1 MRIHVAIATIGRAP
15 VLRKVIERL
24 DAQTRKAD
32 GIVVVG
38 NAEDDVEGVA
48 GLPGDPLVLLAPK
61 GLCRQRNAA
70 LNELDGKTDVIV
82 FFDDDF
88 VAASDY
94 LANIEHIFES
104 EPHIVGLTGHLVDD
118 GAKTGAIDFEDA
130 VWRLDTK
137 GERAKSRSSPAEALY
152 GCNMVFR
159 CGAAKGLRFDENLP
173 LYGWQEDIDFSTRV
187 AGNGKLLRSRAL
199 TGIHLGSPAGRTSG
213 LRLGYSQVANI
224 FYLRRKGTI
233 GWNHGWGLL
242 FKNLTAN
249 IVKSILPPSRI
260 DRRGRLR
267 GNMVAFRDLLL
278 RRLHPSRITEL

>member
-1 MRIHVAIATIGRAP
+1 MRIHVAIATTGRAP
-15 VLRKVIERL
+15 VLRKLIERL
-24 DAQTRKAD
+24 DSQTRKAD

-38 NAEDDVEGVA
+38 NVEDDVEGVA
-48 GLPGDPLVLLAPK
+48 GLPGEPLVLLARK
-61 GLCRQRNAA
+61 GLCSQRNAA
-70 LNELDGKTDVIV
+70 LDELDGKTDVIV

-88 VAASDY
+88 VPASDY
-94 LANIEHIFES
+94 LANIEHTFES
-104 EPHIVGLTGHLVDD
+104 EPDIVGLTGHLVDD

-130 VWRLDTK
+130 VWRLDTI
-137 GERAKSRSSPAEALY
+137 GERAKSRSRPAEALY
-152 GCNMVFR
+152 GCNMVVR
-159 CGAAKGLRFDENLP
+159 CEAAKGLRFDENLP
-173 LYGWQEDIDFSTRV
+173 LYGWQEDIDFTTRV
-187 AGNGKLLRSRAL
+187 GRNGKLLRSRTL

-242 FKNLTAN
+242 LKNLTAN
-249 IVKSILPPSRI
+249 LVKSILPTGKI